1 MDLHLDQVLN
11 GEQLAAVTAP
21 DGPVLVIAAAGTGKT
36 RTLTYR
42 MAWLVCE
49 RGVDPWNILLLTFT
63 NRAAREMLDRAGRL
77 IGEMEGN
84 TWGGTFH
91 HVACR
96 MLRQH
101 AERIG
106 FEPNFTILDQDDATR
121 LIKACMA
128 EKGFKAKKP
137 AGKKALVP
145 VRRGDGEEDDEG
157 GGGGARGRE
166 IPKAEVMGGIFD
178 LAASRMEDVRKVAE
192 ERLDPDRLDIDAV
205 VEVHELYTVRKRE
218 QNVMDFNDLLSNA
231 LRLLEAAPDVGE
243 GYRRRFRHVLVDEF
257 QDTNRVQ
264 VAFLEALT
272 GENGNLYAVGD
283 DFQSIYSWRG
293 AEVRN
298 ILEFEKRHPG
308 ATVYKLTEN
317 YRSRPGV
324 LEVANR
330 VIGEAQGQIAKTL
343 KPFRRDAGGEDPAVL
358 LARLGDGGHQARYV
372 AAKIRSML
380 QRGEAS
386 PGEIAVLYR
395 SHFLVM
401 EMEMELTRQDVPYAL
416 LSGQRFF
423 EQQHIKDVCALPLLL
438 ANPRDGGAFA
448 RLLMLLPGV
457 GEKKSQAVWLK
468 LGGRANLREAA
479 VRDLVGKALPPQG
492 REAWEA
498 LWRQML
504 PASAEKREAFFA
516 SASELVGGFTQA
528 YYRQYAEVSFEKAA
542 ERLQDVEELA
552 EYAGRFTDLSQFLGD
567 MALMTNLEAD
577 QDRNARMPAD
587 AVRLTTVHQAKGL
600 EWKAVFLLWANEGLF
615 PSSKSLEDAKGDAEE
630 RRLFYV
636 AVTRAKDRLFL
647 CVPGARRSR
656 SGEYTLLEDSH
667 FLRRMVEDR
676 MLPEAGDVFAT
687 RFVQGRPFQ
696 QRPGGG
702 FRRW

>member
-1 MDLHLDQVLN
+1 MDLHLEQVLN

-63 NRAAREMLDRAGRL
+63 NRAAREMLDRAARL

-106 FEPNFTILDQDDATR
+106 FETNFSILDQDDATR
-121 LIKACMA
+121 LVKACMA
-128 EKGFKAKKP
+128 EKGYKAKKP
-137 AGKKALVP
+137 AGKKALA
-145 VRRGDGEEDDEG
+145 RLEEDDGDGE
-157 GGGGARGRE
+157 GGAVGGSRE
-166 IPKAEVMGGIFD
+166 KDVPKAEVMGSIFD

-205 VEVHELYTVRKRE
+205 VAVHELYTLRKRE

-231 LRLLEAAPDVGE
+231 LRLLREAPDVGE

-438 ANPRDGGAFA
+438 ANPRDGGAFM
-448 RLLMLLPGV
+448 RLMMLLPGV

-479 VRDLVGKALPPQG
+479 VRDLVGKSLPPQG
-492 REAWEA
+492 RAAWEET
-498 LWRQML
+498 WRKML
-504 PASAEKREAFFA
+504 PAGPEKQEAFFA
-516 SASELVGGFTQA
+516 SATELIGGFTRA
-528 YYRQYAEVSFEKAA
+528 YYGAYAEVSFEKAA

-552 EYAGRFTDLSQFLGD
+552 EYAGRFTDLSQFLGE

-600 EWKAVFLLWANEGLF
+600 EWKVVFLLWANEGLF
-615 PSSKSLEDAKGDAEE
+615 PSAKSLEDGKGDAEE

-667 FLRRMVEDR
+667 FIRRMVEDR
-676 MLPEAGDVFAT
+676 MLPEAGDVYAT
-687 RFVQGRPFQ
+687 RFAQGRPFQ